1 MGQRILFVMQYGDL
15 IHPARDFFQ
24 NAGNTVFSSAGASFF
39 WKQDVKYVL
48 MQDIL
53 AELGRDPDW
62 GRRNF
67 DVAVI
72 MEACLFGKWYVD
84 DLKAL
89 DNAIRRLGIPSFVL
103 GIGVE
108 SAGDYSD
115 GFLSDIGDGVKSFC
129 DAVLGGGGDMSLRG
143 EFTKH
148 CLERLGY
155 GNLFVSGC
163 PSLYAAGGRLEIP
176 REKVSKRDFRPM
188 LNGSSIEDISDCAF
202 RQFKGSVFFAQHRY
216 LEKMYHPTRDIPMT
230 DRERRMFNQLYR
242 QDRILG
248 DMNYW
253 MWVRQVRRGGFNFSY
268 GSRIHGNIVALQ
280 QRIPAHVEIISA
292 RTREI
297 CDFYKIP
304 NSVSVP
310 FQKRR
315 KRLYELYQAC
325 DYSAFN
331 ENYAEK
337 YRRFVDFLKSRGL
350 SHNVGESGA
359 FFDYLD
365 SLPYYDWLAD
375 EEIAKFK
382 KSLAGESCI
391 GGVWRRM
398 LGALGRGSR
407 AAVS

>member
-1 MGQRILFVMQYGDL
+1 MGQRILFVMQYDM
-15 IHPARDFFQ
+15 INPVNEYYQ
-24 NAGNTVFSSAGASFF
+24 NSGNTVFSSAGVSFF
-39 WKQDVKYVL
+39 WKQNVRYVL
-48 MQDIL
+48 MDDVKREL
-53 AELGRDPDW
+53 AADPEW
-62 GRRNF
+62 AKRNF
-67 DVAVI
+67 DVAVL
-72 MEACLFGKWYVD
+72 MEACLFWVGYKENIGV
-84 DLKAL
+84 LGRM
-89 DNAIRRLGIPSFVL
+89 IRQLGIPMFIL
-103 GIGVE
+103 GVGVE
-108 SAGDYSD
+108 SPGDYSE
-115 GFLSDIGDGVKSFC
+115 GFLSKIGDDMKFFC
-129 DAVLGGGGDMSLRG
+129 DSVIVGGGDLALRG
-143 EFTKH
+143 EFTRH
-148 CLERLGY
+148 CLEKLGFRD
-155 GNLFVSGC
+155 LFVSGC
-163 PSLYAAGGRLEIP
+163 PSLYVAGGRLEIP
-176 REKVSKRDFRPM
+176 VAKVARRDFRPM
-188 LNGSSIEDISDCAF
+188 FCGYSVGDVPKAVYKKYSGSA
-202 RQFKGSVFFAQHRY
+202 FFAQDRY
-216 LEKMYHPTRDIPMT
+216 LKTMYHPEQRLSMPADEARIF
-230 DRERRMFNQLYR
+230 DWLYR

-280 QRIPAHVEIISA
+280 QRIPAYVEIISA

-391 GGVWRRM
+391 SGVWRRM